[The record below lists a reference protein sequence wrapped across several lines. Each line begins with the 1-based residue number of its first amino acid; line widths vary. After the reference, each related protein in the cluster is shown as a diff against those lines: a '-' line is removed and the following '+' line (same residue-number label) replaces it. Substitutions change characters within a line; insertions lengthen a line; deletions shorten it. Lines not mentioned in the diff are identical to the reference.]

1 MTEHTASALSAF
13 LVSVS
18 LVACA
23 PSPNGSS
30 IPGNETI
37 RQEDLRADLEFLAGD
52 GMRGRGPES
61 PENALAAEFIE
72 ARFQR
77 LGLEPAA
84 PDGSYY
90 QPFELIT
97 TTLGTS
103 NRLST
108 TIDGRASVARMGV
121 DVTPMNF
128 SASASGSG
136 ELLLAGFGIASESL
150 EYDDY
155 AEADATGKVVLVFDH
170 EPGELEAESP
180 FDGLVRSEVSRD
192 LRKALTAQER
202 GAVGIL
208 FVGDV
213 HNHEPV
219 ASLQSAH
226 DGLWVPPTRTRYL
239 LASWTDRVTI
249 PAARISAALA
259 ERLVA
264 GGGRSLGELSREA
277 ESGAGAVTVEIP
289 DARIN
294 MTMTIE
300 RRRVQDRN
308 VVALMRGADPE
319 LADEVVIVCAHYDH
333 DGADGDRIYNGAD
346 DDGSG
351 TVGVLEIA
359 EAYALAAAAGQ
370 RPRRSVLFAAWN
382 SEEVGLL
389 GAWAYTENP
398 LFPLDRT
405 AAALNMDMI
414 GRNEEVPDD
423 DSGRFRGLEPQ
434 TAEDNANSVHI
445 MAYTYS
451 GGLRSG
457 VIEAN
462 ASIGLDLELAY
473 DNNPSNLLRR
483 SDQWPFL
490 QSGVPALFFHTGL
503 HPDYHRETD
512 TPDRINY
519 PKMERIVRLV
529 HSLSWELA
537 NDDDRPTLDERRGTL

>member
-1 MTEHTASALSAF
+1 MTTHTASALLAF
-13 LVSVS
+13 LVPASII
-18 LVACA
+18 ACA
-23 PSPNGSS
+23 AAPEPSSV
-30 IPGNETI
+30 PGNETI
-37 RQEDLRADLEFLAGD
+37 RQEDIRADLEFLAGD

-61 PENALAAEFIE
+61 PENALAAEFIK

-84 PDGSYY
+84 ADGSYY

-97 TTLGTS
+97 ASLGST

-108 TIDGRASVARMGV
+108 TIDGRPSVVPMGI
-121 DVTPMNF
+121 DATPMNF
-128 SASASGSG
+128 SASADGSG
-136 ELLLAGFGIASESL
+136 DLLLAGFGLTSAAL

-155 AEADATGKVVLVFDH
+155 ANVDATGKVVLVFDH
-170 EPGELEAESP
+170 EPGEFVAESP
-180 FDGLVRSEVSRD
+180 FDGLVRSEVSRE
-192 LRKALTAQER
+192 LRKAIAAQER

-208 FVGDV
+208 FVSDV

-219 ASLQSAH
+219 ADLQDAH
-226 DGLWVPPTRTRYL
+226 RQLWVPPTRTRYL
-239 LASWTDRVTI
+239 LGSWTDRVAI
-249 PAARISAALA
+249 PAARISPALA

-264 GGGRSLGELSREA
+264 GSGRSLGELSRQA
-277 ESGAGAVTVEIP
+277 ESAAGAATVEIP
-289 DARIN
+289 SARVN
-294 MTMTIE
+294 MTITVE
-300 RRRVQDRN
+300 RRRLPDRN
-308 VVALMRGADPE
+308 VVALMRGSDPE

-389 GAWAYTENP
+389 GAWAYTETP
-398 LFPLDRT
+398 LFPLEQT

-434 TAEDNANSVHI
+434 TAEENANNVHI
-445 MAYTYS
+445 MGYTYS
-451 GGLRSG
+451 GALRNG

-462 ASIGLDLELAY
+462 AAIGLDLELAY

-490 QSGVPALFFHTGL
+490 QRGVPALFFHTGL

-529 HSLSWELA
+529 HSLSWQLA
-537 NDDDRPTLDERRGTL
+537 NSDTRPSLDERRGTL

>member
-1 MTEHTASALSAF
+1 MTEHTALALSAF
-13 LVSVS
+13 LVSIS
-18 LVACA
+18 MVACA
-23 PSPNGSS
+23 PSPSAS
-30 IPGNETI
+30 LVPGNDTI
-37 RQEDLRADLEFLAGD
+37 RQEDLQADLEFLAGD
-52 GMRGRGPES
+52 SMRGRGPES

-77 LGLEPAA
+77 LGLEPVAT
-84 PDGSYY
+84 DGSYY
-90 QPFELIT
+90 QRFELIT
-97 TTLGTS
+97 SSLGDT

-108 TIDGRASVARMGV
+108 TIDGRAAAARLGV

-128 SASASGSG
+128 SASATGSG
-136 ELLLAGFGIASESL
+136 ELLLASFGIASESL
-150 EYDDY
+150 QYDDY

-170 EPGELEAESP
+170 EPGELAAESP
-180 FDGLVRSEVSRD
+180 FDGLVRSEVSRE
-192 LRKALTAQER
+192 LRKALAAQER

-208 FVGDV
+208 FVTDV
-213 HNHEPV
+213 HNHEPA
-219 ASLQSAH
+219 ASMERAH
-226 DGLWVPPTRTRYL
+226 EQQWVTPSRIRYL

-249 PAARISAALA
+249 PAARISATLA

-264 GGGRSLGELSREA
+264 SSGSSLGELSRKA
-277 ESGAGAVTVEIP
+277 ESGAGAVTIDIP
-289 DARIN
+289 DVRIN
-294 MTMTIE
+294 MTISVE
-300 RRRVQDRN
+300 QRRVPDRN
-308 VVALMRGADPE
+308 VVGLMRGSDPDLSDE
-319 LADEVVIVCAHYDH
+319 LVIVCAHYDH
-333 DGADGDRIYNGAD
+333 DGAAGDRIFNGAD

-414 GRNEEVPDD
+414 GRNEEVPADGG
-423 DSGRFRGLEPQ
+423 GRFRGLEPQ
-434 TAEDNANSVHI
+434 TAEENANSVHI
-445 MAYTYS
+445 MGYTYS
-451 GGLRSG
+451 SALRNG
-457 VIEAN
+457 VVEAN
-462 ASIGLDLELAY
+462 APIGLDLELAY

-490 QSGVPALFFHTGL
+490 QRDVPALFFHTGL

-529 HSLSWELA
+529 HRLSWQLA
-537 NDDDRPTLDERRGTL
+537 NADERPTLDERRGTL

>member
-1 MTEHTASALSAF
+1 MTTHTASALLAL
-13 LVSVS
+13 LVPASM
-18 LVACA
+18 VACA
-23 PSPNGSS
+23 PSPDASS
-30 IPGNETI
+30 VPGNATI
-37 RQEDLRADLEFLAGD
+37 RQEDIRADLEFLAGD

-61 PENALAAEFIE
+61 PENALAAEFIK

-84 PDGSYY
+84 ADGSYY

-97 TTLGTS
+97 TSLGAT

-108 TIDGRASVARMGV
+108 TIDGRPSVARLGV
-121 DVTPMNF
+121 DITPMNF

-136 ELLLAGFGIASESL
+136 GLLLAGFGIASVAL
-150 EYDDY
+150 DYDDY
-155 AEADATGKVVLVFDH
+155 AEVDATGKVVLVFDH
-170 EPGELEAESP
+170 EPGELVAESP
-180 FDGLVRSEVSRD
+180 FDGLVRSEVSRE
-192 LRKALTAQER
+192 LRKALAAQEL

-213 HNHEPV
+213 HNHDPV
-219 ASLQSAH
+219 TSMQGAH
-226 DGLWVPPTRTRYL
+226 EQLWIPPTRTRYL

-249 PAARISAALA
+249 PAAYISAALA

-264 GGGRSLGELSREA
+264 SGGRSLDELSRQA
-277 ESGAGAVTVEIP
+277 ESGAGAATIEIP
-289 DARIN
+289 DTRVD
-294 MTMTIE
+294 MTITVE
-300 RRRVQDRN
+300 RRRVPDRN
-308 VVALMRGADPE
+308 VVALMRGSDPD

-359 EAYALAAAAGQ
+359 EAYTLAAAAGQ

-389 GAWAYTENP
+389 GAWAYTETP
-398 LFPLDRT
+398 LFPLEQT
-405 AAALNMDMI
+405 VAALNMDMI
-414 GRNEEVPDD
+414 GRNEEVPDN

-434 TAEDNANSVHI
+434 TAAENANNVHI

-451 GGLRSG
+451 GALRNS

-462 ASIGLDLELAY
+462 ASIGLNLELAY
-473 DNNPSNLLRR
+473 DNNASNLLRR

-490 QSGVPALFFHTGL
+490 QRDVPALFFHTGL

-529 HSLSWELA
+529 HSLSWQLA
-537 NDDDRPTLDERRGTL
+537 NADARPTLDERRGTL

>member
-1 MTEHTASALSAF
+1 MTANKISALLSF
-13 LVSVS
+13 LVPA
-18 LVACA
+18 LMIACA
-23 PSPNGSS
+23 PTPDAAPVPGS
-30 IPGNETI
+30 ETI

-84 PDGSYY
+84 TDGSYY

-97 TTLGTS
+97 TSLGAT

-108 TIDGRASVARMGV
+108 TIDGRASVAPMGV
-121 DVTPMNF
+121 DVTPMDF
-128 SASASGSG
+128 SASSSASGD
-136 ELLLAGFGIASESL
+136 LLLAGFGLVSAAL
-150 EYDDY
+150 QYDDY
-155 AEADATGKVVLVFDH
+155 AEVDATGKVVLVFDH
-170 EPGELEAESP
+170 EPGEFVAESP
-180 FDGLVRSEVSRD
+180 FDGLVRSEVSRE
-192 LRKALTAQER
+192 LRKALAAQEN

-219 ASLQSAH
+219 DRLQNAH
-226 DGLWVPPTRTRYL
+226 DQLWVSPTWTRYL

-249 PAARISAALA
+249 PAARITAALA

-264 GGGRSLGELSREA
+264 GSGRSLGELSRQA
-277 ESGAGAVTVEIP
+277 ESGAGAASLEIP

-300 RRRVQDRN
+300 RRRVPDRN

-351 TVGVLEIA
+351 TVAVLEIA
-359 EAYALAAAAGQ
+359 EAYALAAATGQ

-382 SEEVGLL
+382 SEEVGLM
-389 GAWAYTENP
+389 GAWAYTESP

-414 GRNEEVPDD
+414 GRNEEVPEDGG
-423 DSGRFRGLEPQ
+423 GRFRGLDPQ
-434 TAEDNANSVHI
+434 TADENANNVHI

-451 GGLRSG
+451 GALRNG

-462 ASIGLDLELAY
+462 AAIGLDLELAY
-473 DNNPSNLLRR
+473 DNNASNLLRR

-490 QSGVPALFFHTGL
+490 QRGVPALFFHTGL

-529 HSLSWELA
+529 HSLSWQLA
-537 NDDDRPTLDERRGTL
+537 NADERPALDERRGTL